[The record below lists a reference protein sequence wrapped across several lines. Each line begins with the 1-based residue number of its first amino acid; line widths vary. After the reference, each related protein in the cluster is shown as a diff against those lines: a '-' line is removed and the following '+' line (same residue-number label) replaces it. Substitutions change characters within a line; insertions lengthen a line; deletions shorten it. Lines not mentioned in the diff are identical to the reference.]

1 MSSDQ
6 TPLSFA
12 GPSGLSEYQWATL
25 LAISD
30 ALVGPLSADAGADGA
45 SSDPADPSAQE
56 ASSDPSEPRSS
67 VLPQCR
73 PSETREFLE
82 LLKDTFETRVPPRA
96 TKELGIFL
104 SIVGSTVGSVIFN
117 GTSTPLSQLGPRDV
131 EGIIKG
137 WYGSR
142 LKPIRMGIKATS
154 IIVRAIW
161 LRTCPGLAA
170 ALGYPGPPVPT
181 AARAEAGHDPAPPSL
196 VEDDL
201 LAKGKA
207 VVYEGEPAIEIR
219 TGVLVIGSGS
229 GGTAFT
235 HSLIQRLTAGKGEG
249 GAWKSKLY
257 GSASAEVEQ
266 GMPDILV
273 VERGKKYLPH
283 PGGVPLAKTESQ
295 GIEDVMESGG
305 IMTTEESS
313 ISLIAG
319 STWGGGSRINWSACL
334 RTDRMVRE
342 EWTRHMSRDRK
353 QRRKW
358 EDGMFMSDE
367 WQDCTEA

>member
-1 MSSDQ
+1 
-6 TPLSFA
+6 
-12 GPSGLSEYQWATL
+12 
-25 LAISD
+25 
-30 ALVGPLSADAGADGA
+30 
-45 SSDPADPSAQE
+45 
-56 ASSDPSEPRSS
+56 
-67 VLPQCR
+67 
-73 PSETREFLE
+73 
-82 LLKDTFETRVPPRA
+82 VPPRA

-117 GTSTPLSQLGPRDV
+117 GTSTPLSQLGSRDV

-142 LKPIRMGIKATS
+142 LRPIRMGIKATS

-161 LRTCPGLAA
+161 LRTCPGLSTAM
-170 ALGYPGPPVPT
+170 GYPGPPLPN
-181 AARAEAGHDPAPPSL
+181 APGAEAGHEPAPPSRAG
-196 VEDDL
+196 DDI

-207 VVYEGEPAIEIR
+207 VVYDGETAIEIR

-235 HSLIQRLTAGKGEG
+235 HSLVQRLTAGKGDGEED
-249 GAWKSKLY
+249 WKSNLY
-257 GSASAEVEQ
+257 GSVELEE

-273 VERGKKYLPH
+273 VERGKKYVPH
-283 PGGVPLAKTESQ
+283 PGGIPLAKTEGQ
-295 GIEDVMESGG
+295 GLEDVMESGG

-342 EWTRHMSRDRK
+342 EWTKHMGRDRK
-353 QRRKW
+353 ERKAW